1 MKGIKV
7 EGTETTPNIEFDPAK
22 GKLEI
27 KGISVPESARD
38 FYKPLIEC
46 LGEYVTGPASLTSV
60 DIMLDYFNTTSSKC
74 LLDIFR
80 IMQTIHMQGSQ
91 VVINWHYEK
100 EDEDMI
106 EAGEN
111 YQLIVSLVFNMIEA
125 KGK

>member
-7 EGTETTPNIEFDPAK
+7 EGTDTTPNIDFDHVK

-38 FYKPLIEC
+38 FYKPLLES
-46 LGEYVTGPASLTSV
+46 LNQYAAGPAALTTV
-60 DIMLDYFNTTSSKC
+60 DVKLDYFNTTSSKC

-80 IMQTIHMQGSQ
+80 VMQAIHLQGKQ

-111 YQLIVSLVFNMIEA
+111 YQLIVSLVFNMIEE